1 MIFTHVFAMIIALS
15 AVASDVAEPPKPPQ
29 VTDEV
34 RIAQAYLL
42 PNCPI
47 SNKAVGSMDA
57 AATRSIDG
65 RSVMVCCPPCFERYE
80 RTPEKYKDKIDRQV
94 TEAQLATYPL
104 TTCLASGRPID
115 VKGTPTNAVYGNR
128 LMRFCCGGCAN
139 YVIKDPTR
147 LSNAMKT
154 LDTAVI
160 AKQGPTYTSKTCP
173 ISGEELG
180 DDAVDVV
187 VGGSMIRV
195 CCDSCRNKI
204 VRSPRMVVD
213 LVVGCGTQQT
223 DETKDDPQI

>member
-1 MIFTHVFAMIIALS
+1 MMLTHVVAMIIALS
-15 AVASDVAEPPKPPQ
+15 AVASDVAEPPKPAP

-47 SNKAVGSMDA
+47 SNKAVGSMNDV
-57 AATRSIDG
+57 ATRTFDG
-65 RSVMVCCPPCFERYE
+65 RAVMVCCPHCFDRYE

-94 TEAQLATYPL
+94 IEAQLATYPL

-139 YVIKDPTR
+139 YVIKDPAR
-147 LSNAMKT
+147 LSKAMKT
-154 LDTAVI
+154 LDAAVV
-160 AKQGPTYTSKTCP
+160 AKQAPTYTSKTCP

-187 VGGSMIRV
+187 VGGSMVRV
-195 CCDSCRNKI
+195 CCDSCQQKI
-204 VRSPRMVVD
+204 VKSPRMVID
-213 LVVGCGTQQT
+213 LVVGCAAPTNAETQ
-223 DETKDDPQI
+223 DDPQI